1 MTTVCSATPTRNIQR
16 MFGPKTMTRR
26 GHRNVSP
33 RPTPSATRII
43 AGPMMCA
50 ACGASGSLR
59 IGIGGS
65 LPPAR
70 QTRSVPVWSSV
81 TAPGPRSPGAR
92 SLSVTSIALPCSELR
107 HFPGAGDD
115 PDGSASSARAG
126 RTFALLGRF
135 APPPSVV
142 RPRSALAV
150 EQTGHAGPAVL
161 GREDLDRR
169 LGRVRVGG
177 DTALEE
183 VLRGL
188 LDLDVPGERGHD
200 RLLDALA
207 LVFLDHLGDDLRE
220 GHRGR
225 DDRVPVAQH
234 ERVDPLVLEAQ
245 PDGVGVGLGG
255 LAAGD
260 VDRVAGRAE

>member
-1 MTTVCSATPTRNIQR
+1 MTTVWTITPTRNSQR
-16 MFGPKTMTRR
+16 MFGPNTITRR

-65 LPPAR
+65 LPAR
-70 QTRSVPVWSSV
+70 PTPSVPVSSSV
-81 TAPGPRSPGAR
+81 TAPGPRSPGCR
-92 SLSVTSIALPCSELR
+92 SLSVTSISLPCSVLR
-107 HFPGAGDD
+107 
-115 PDGSASSARAG
+115 
-126 RTFALLGRF
+126 
-135 APPPSVV
+135 
-142 RPRSALAV
+142 
-150 EQTGHAGPAVL
+150 
-161 GREDLDRR
+161 REHLDRR
-169 LGRVRVGG
+169 LGGVRVGR
-177 DTALEE
+177 DAALEE

-207 LVFLDHLGDDLRE
+207 LVLLDHLRDDLGE
-220 GHRGR
+220 GHRRG

-234 ERVDPLVLEAQ
+234 ERVDPLVLEAP
-245 PDGVGVGLGG
+245 PDGIGVGLGG

-260 VDRVAGRAE
+260 VDPGAGRTE